1 MEFVPSLG
9 PGADRVMDA
18 LGLLPSAIGCIHSA
32 YIDACAG
39 DGDPGEVF
47 LAKLAAN
54 HMSVFEAALVW
65 DLISIGP
72 LHTVY
77 RERLAFE

>member
-1 MEFVPSLG
+1 
-9 PGADRVMDA
+9 MDA
-18 LGLLPSAIGCIHSA
+18 FGLLPSVIGCIHSV

-39 DGDPGEVF
+39 DGDPGELFVT
-47 LAKLAAN
+47 KMVAN
-54 HMSVFEAALVW
+54 NMPILEAALVW

-72 LHTVY
+72 KTLY